1 MECSELNRIKELM
14 GDRPDRESL
23 DTLLEQLME
32 NFFAERG
39 CLWVEEWQDYLY
51 QGDEELRDEFPFST
65 QVVETAVKTGRGF
78 VSFDSKL
85 DDRIAPTGS
94 IAVHKVRSCLCAAA
108 KNASDETLAVA
119 YFDNKT
125 SAGNFTEEDLENL
138 QKIMSYFPGAVAP
151 VAR

>member
-1 MECSELNRIKELM
+1 MESSELNQIKEMM
-14 GDRPDRESL
+14 GDRPHREAL

-32 NFFAERG
+32 TFFAERG

-65 QVVETAVKTGRGF
+65 QVVESAIQTGRGF

-108 KNASDETLAVA
+108 KNPAGETLAVA

-125 SAGNFTEEDLENL
+125 SAGNFTEEDLETL
-138 QKIMSYFPGAVAP
+138 QKIMALFPGAATP
-151 VAR
+151 VVL